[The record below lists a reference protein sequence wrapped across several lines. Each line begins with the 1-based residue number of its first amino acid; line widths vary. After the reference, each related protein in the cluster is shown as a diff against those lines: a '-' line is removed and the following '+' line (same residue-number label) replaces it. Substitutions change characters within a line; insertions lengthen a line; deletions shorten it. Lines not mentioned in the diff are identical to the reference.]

1 MLLQRSP
8 EICWHRTDLLCCLLC
23 VEAERVP
30 FICLLIRQLDG
41 QTGLLWRLKVSGADA
56 PTETVGCMRRVHFKL
71 KSGAYAFTMLE
82 DREFTES
89 DRRPTDNV
97 PNMASSEDA
106 VDESPSTR

>member
-1 MLLQRSP
+1 MLEVLS
-8 EICWHRTDLLCCLLC
+8 D
-23 VEAERVP
+23 
-30 FICLLIRQLDG
+30 
-41 QTGLLWRLKVSGADA
+41 DA
-56 PTETVGCMRRVHFKL
+56 IIEDVGCMRRVHFKL

-89 DRRPTDNV
+89 DRRPNDNV